1 MHKLMLIDKL
11 KFDLRIYILLVG
23 VDPMRVFFF
32 KEGLCRLATCE
43 YRSPNPSN
51 LDNLYMH
58 LTNYAINK
66 FSPEY
71 VSNKGSGED
80 NVGHKRSLTFAMQY
94 LREMGHDTDKVM
106 YDIKS
111 NIIKTICAV

>member
-1 MHKLMLIDKL
+1 
-11 KFDLRIYILLVG
+11 
-23 VDPMRVFFF
+23 MRVFFY

-66 FSPEY
+66 FSSAY

-80 NVGHKRSLTFAMQY
+80 NVGHKRSLTFCMEY
-94 LREMGHDTDKVM
+94 LREQGHDTDKVM
-106 YDIKS
+106 SDIKS